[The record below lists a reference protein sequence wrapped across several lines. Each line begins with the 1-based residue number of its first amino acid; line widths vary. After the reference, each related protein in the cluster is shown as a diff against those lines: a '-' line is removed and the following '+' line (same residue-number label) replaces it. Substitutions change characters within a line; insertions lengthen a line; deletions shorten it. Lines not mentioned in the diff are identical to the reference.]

1 MTITEGMFTSQTE
14 EWGTPLDLFQRL
26 DNEFGFE
33 LDVCASKDNAKC
45 ERFFTKQED
54 GLNQEWSGV
63 CWMNPPYGRE
73 IKYWMSKAVES
84 WRSGATVVC
93 LVPARTDTKW
103 WHEFAMQ
110 GEIRFLQGRL
120 RFTNRG
126 GG

>member
-1 MTITEGMFTSQTE
+1 MFTSQTE